1 MSPTMLALIL
11 VAVTMSACA
20 QLALKLGMK
29 GPGVTAGLAEG
40 GMTAA
45 ISVALNPWVLLGL
58 SIYGLSVVLW
68 LWVLSKVELSV
79 AYPFVGVSFLITMAF
94 GAWLLHEEITFGRLI
109 GTVLIAIGCVLVA
122 RSA

>member
-1 MSPTMLALIL
+1 MSLTMLALIL
-11 VAVTMSACA
+11 VTVTMSACA
-20 QLALKLGMK
+20 QMALKLGMK
-29 GPGVTAGLAEG
+29 GPGITAGLAEG
-40 GMTAA
+40 GLTAA
-45 ISVALNPWVLLGL
+45 LSVALNPWIILGL

-94 GAWLLHEEITFGRLI
+94 GAWLLHEEITVGRLI

>member
-1 MSPTMLALIL
+1 MSLTMLALIL
-11 VAVTMSACA
+11 VTVTMSACA

-29 GPGVTAGLAEG
+29 GPGITAGLAEG
-40 GMTAA
+40 GLTAA
-45 ISVALNPWVLLGL
+45 LSVALNPWIILGL

-94 GAWLLHEEITFGRLI
+94 GAWLLYEEITVGRLI

>member
-1 MSPTMLALIL
+1 MSLTMLALIL
-11 VAVTMSACA
+11 VTVTMSACA

-29 GPGVTAGLAEG
+29 GPGITAGLAEG
-40 GMTAA
+40 GLTAA
-45 ISVALNPWVLLGL
+45 LSVALNPWIILGL

-79 AYPFVGVSFLITMAF
+79 AYPFVGVSFLITMGF
-94 GAWLLHEEITFGRLI
+94 GAWLLHEEITVGRLI

>member
-1 MSPTMLALIL
+1 MSLTMLALIL
-11 VAVTMSACA
+11 VTVTMSACA

-29 GPGVTAGLAEG
+29 GPGITAGLAEG
-40 GMTAA
+40 GLTAA
-45 ISVALNPWVLLGL
+45 LSVALNPWIILGL

-94 GAWLLHEEITFGRLI
+94 GAWLLHEEITVGRLI

>member
-11 VAVTMSACA
+11 VTVTMSACA

-29 GPGVTAGLAEG
+29 GPGTTAGLAEG
-40 GMTAA
+40 GLTAA
-45 ISVALNPWVLLGL
+45 LSVALNPWIILGL

-94 GAWLLHEEITFGRLI
+94 GAWLLHEEITVGRLI